1 MIDRPVPHRPI
12 PPLRPFLLPD
22 LEVTPELARVLADL
36 ARAAQAGDGQARN
49 ALWDALAPAIDRLI
63 GSARRRAQYSA
74 DTGPWRDGSPWDAED
89 LAQEAFPIFADLL
102 AAWTSDRPV
111 APYLLGHFPWRL
123 RSAWRVITALR
134 RAEIVS
140 ASPRLRYLAD
150 GSAGAAEA
158 MALLAS
164 IAADLSPTDGEI
176 LLRHVRD
183 GEPLARVARDLA
195 LDRRTV
201 TRRWRAIK
209 ETLRTDRT
217 PTPTEDEPYRAPGDP
232 STPAVPAG
240 PHAPSTIPPPGDGLD
255 HPGRRT

>member
-1 MIDRPVPHRPI
+1 MR
-12 PPLRPFLLPD
+12 
-22 LEVTPELARVLADL
+22 
-36 ARAAQAGDGQARN
+36 DG
-49 ALWDALAPAIDRLI
+49 
-63 GSARRRAQYSA
+63 
-74 DTGPWRDGSPWDAED
+74 GPWHAED

-123 RSAWRVITALR
+123 RSAWRVITAPR
-134 RAEIVS
+134 RVEIAS
-140 ASPRLRYLAD
+140 APPRLRYLAD
-150 GSAGAAEA
+150 GSAGAEEA

-164 IAADLSPTDGEI
+164 IAADLSPIDGEI

-209 ETLRTDRT
+209 ETLRTDRE
-217 PTPTEDEPYRAPGDP
+217 PTRTED
-232 STPAVPAG
+232 G
-240 PHAPSTIPPPGDGLD
+240 P
-255 HPGRRT
+255 